1 MRTAILDDEPLILEQ
16 LKFIL
21 HQFPEIELVWE
32 STSPFDT
39 LEHLDETTPDVIFSD
54 ISMPE
59 LNGLEFAE
67 RVWKKDSDIKIVF
80 ITAYDD
86 YAIDAYR
93 VNTIDYITKPVTSQK
108 IRRTLEKISK
118 LGMGN
123 SADRTESEKNLEC
136 IIGRKGEKYYIIK
149 PQEGCFIKVSAR
161 DVILV
166 TPKDCYQ
173 LAHTIGYWEN
183 RLKPYGW
190 LRCHKSYVINIY
202 QIKEIYPMFNS
213 TFSVRTQGSDEEIPI
228 SRTYIKGVRSIL
240 GM

>member
-1 MRTAILDDEPLILEQ
+1 MRVAILDDEPLILEQ

-21 HQFPEIELVWE
+21 NQFPEIELVWE
-32 STSPFDT
+32 SSSSLDT
-39 LEHLDETTPDVIFSD
+39 LEHLDEITPDIIFSD

-67 RVWKKDSDIKIVF
+67 RVWERDSDIKIAF
-80 ITAYDD
+80 ITAFND

-93 VNTIDYITKPVTSQK
+93 VNTIDYITKPVTTQK
-108 IRRTLEKISK
+108 IKRTLDKINK
-118 LGMGN
+118 LGISG
-123 SADRTESEKNLEC
+123 EKQEAEKALEC

-149 PQEGCFIKVSAR
+149 PQEGCFIKVVAR
-161 DVILV
+161 DVLLV
-166 TPKDCYQ
+166 TPKDTYQ
-173 LAHTIGYWEN
+173 LSHTIGYWEN
-183 RLKPYGW
+183 RLKQYGW

-213 TFSVRTQGSDEEIPI
+213 TFNVRTKGSDEEIPI
-228 SRTYIKGVRSIL
+228 SRTYVKTVKSVL